1 MNTGNNITQ
10 LKPRNG
16 QRRILLISGMSG
28 AGLSSAL
35 KTLEDLG
42 YEAVDNL
49 RLSMIP
55 ALVRESAVAGKPIAI
70 SVDSRNA
77 EFSADIFLK
86 QVEEFR
92 ADDKA
97 DLHLLFL
104 DCDDEA
110 LQRRFN
116 ETRRRHP
123 LALDRPVMDG
133 IAIER
138 RLLSPLRDAADHVI
152 DTSMLSL
159 TDLRRLLGGH
169 YRTDIGGMTVSVSS
183 FSYKYGVPREADLIF
198 DVRFL
203 KNPHWDPKLRPLT
216 GNDLAVAEYI
226 KQDQD
231 FEAFFNSLLGFLFP
245 LLPRY
250 KDEGKSYLT
259 IAVGCTGGRHRSVF
273 VAEQLGTMLAAQ
285 GYVVALTHRDLERS
299 AKQPEPEKQEGKA

>member
-1 MNTGNNITQ
+1 MNKESNVTHI
-10 LKPRNG
+10 KPRPTK
-16 QRRILLISGMSG
+16 RRVLIISGMSG

-49 RLSMIP
+49 RLSLIP
-55 ALVRESAVAGKPIAI
+55 SLVHESGAAGAPLAV

-77 EFSADIFLK
+77 EYNSETLLK
-86 QVEEFR
+86 QVLTFR
-92 ADDKA
+92 NDPKIDMR
-97 DLHLLFL
+97 LLFL
-104 DCDDEA
+104 ECDDEA

-138 RLLSPLRDAADHVI
+138 RLLQPIREASDHVI
-152 DTSMLSL
+152 DTSLMAV
-159 TDLRRLLGGH
+159 TDLRRLLAGH
-169 YRTDIGGMTVSVSS
+169 YRTDIGGMTISVSS
-183 FSYKYGVPREADLIF
+183 FSYKYGVPRESDLIF

-203 KNPHWDPKLRPLT
+203 KNPHWDAKLRHLT
-216 GNDLAVAEYI
+216 GHDLAVADYI
-226 KQDQD
+226 KQDAD
-231 FEAFFNSLLGFLFP
+231 FEAFFTSLLGFLFP

-259 IAVGCTGGRHRSVF
+259 IALGCTGGRHRSVF

-285 GYVVALTHRDLERS
+285 GYVVALTHRDIERAGKS
-299 AKQPEPEKQEGKA
+299 EQEQGSKS

>member
-1 MNTGNNITQ
+1 MTDDATITQ
-10 LKPRNG
+10 LRPRG
-16 QRRILLISGMSG
+16 SKRRVVLTSGLSG
-28 AGLSSAL
+28 AGLSSVL

-55 ALVRESAVAGKPIAI
+55 ALIRESAANGKPMAI

-77 EFSADIFLK
+77 EFNAEAFLK
-86 QVEEFR
+86 LLQEFR
-92 ADDKA
+92 ADAKM
-97 DLHLLFL
+97 DLRLLFL
-104 DCDDEA
+104 DCDNEA

-123 LALDRPVMDG
+123 LALDRPVMEG
-133 IAIER
+133 ITIER
-138 RLLSPLRDAADHVI
+138 QLLTPVREASDHVI
-152 DTSMLSL
+152 DTSLMAL
-159 TDLRRLLGGH
+159 TDLRRLLAGH
-169 YRTDIGGMTVSVSS
+169 YRTDIGGMTISVSS
-183 FSYKYGVPREADLIF
+183 FAYKHGVPRESDLIF

-203 KNPHWDPKLRPLT
+203 RNPHWDAKLRALS
-216 GNDLAVAEYI
+216 GHDLAVAEHI
-226 KQDQD
+226 RHDPD
-231 FEAFFNSLLGFLFP
+231 FEPFFNSLLQFLFP

-285 GYVVALTHRDLERS
+285 GYVVALTHRDIDR
-299 AKQPEPEKQEGKA
+299 AEKVAAEGGRKS

>member
-16 QRRILLISGMSG
+16 QRRVLLISGMSG

-55 ALVRESAVAGKPIAI
+55 ALVRESAAAGKPIAI

-77 EFSADIFLK
+77 EFSPDVFLK

-92 ADDKA
+92 ADAGVDI
-97 DLHLLFL
+97 HLLFL

-123 LALDRPVMDG
+123 LALDRPVTDG

-138 RLLSPLRDAADHVI
+138 GILTPIRDASDHVI

-159 TDLRRLLGGH
+159 TDLRRLLAGH

-203 KNPHWDPKLRPLT
+203 KNPHWDPKLRALT

-259 IAVGCTGGRHRSVF
+259 IAIGCTGGRHRSVF

-299 AKQPEPEKQEGKA
+299 AKAEPEKQEGKA

>member
-1 MNTGNNITQ
+1 MTKQPAVTQ
-10 LKPRNG
+10 IKPRNTK
-16 QRRILLISGMSG
+16 RRLVLLTGMSG
-28 AGLSSAL
+28 AGMSTVL

-55 ALVRESAVAGKPIAI
+55 ALVRESARAGHPLAVSI
-70 SVDSRNA
+70 DSRNA
-77 EFSADIFLK
+77 EFNADAFLK
-86 QVEEFR
+86 QIEAFR
-92 ADDKA
+92 ADA
-97 DLHLLFL
+97 ELDLRLLFL

-123 LALDRPVMDG
+123 LALDRSVMDG

-138 RLLSPLRDAADHVI
+138 QLLTPIREAADHVI
-152 DTSMLSL
+152 DTSLL
-159 TDLRRLLGGH
+159 AIPDLRRLLAGH

-183 FSYKYGVPREADLIF
+183 FAYKYGVPRESDLIF

-203 KNPHWDPKLRPLT
+203 KNPHWDIKLRPLT
-216 GNDLAVAEYI
+216 GHDLPVADYI
-226 KQDQD
+226 RQDPD
-231 FEAFFNSLLGFLFP
+231 FEAFFASLLGFLFP

-259 IAVGCTGGRHRSVF
+259 LAIGCTGGRHRSVF
-273 VAEQLGTMLAAQ
+273 VADQLATMLAAQ
-285 GYVVALTHRDLERS
+285 GYVVALTHRDIDRTPKPEH
-299 AKQPEPEKQEGKA
+299 AKEEDKS